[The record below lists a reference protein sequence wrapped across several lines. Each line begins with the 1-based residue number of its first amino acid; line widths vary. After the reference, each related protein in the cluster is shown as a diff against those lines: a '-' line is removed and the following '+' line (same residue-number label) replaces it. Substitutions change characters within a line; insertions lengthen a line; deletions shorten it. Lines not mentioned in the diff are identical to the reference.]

1 MVQDITV
8 ADSLH
13 LLHLGVMKRLIV
25 SYKDG
30 YASAYKWTPIAGSQ
44 LSAMII
50 AQKMPLEIHRAVRPI
65 AVICHWKASE
75 CAVFLNYIGIGALK
89 SFLPENHYHMFVN
102 LFCAVTICSSD
113 YHRQFLPVAH
123 KLFENFITYHYQ
135 IFKSITS
142 NVHNLIHVV
151 QECERFGA
159 LPGLSA
165 YKFENHLYTIK
176 NLIRS
181 GRNPLAQVV
190 NRLTEI
196 MYANEFV
203 SQIMSTNCPYLYAMN
218 PEGTKYLCVKIRDG
232 FTLKNNDANK
242 WFLTKQKDIFAMQYA
257 EKRGIYGVKLQT
269 TASVFKSPF
278 NSSLLNV
285 FQTNNALDV
294 SSPRLLAFSDVL
306 CKFVVTNI
314 SGKTIFVPLHH
325 TYL

>member
-1 MVQDITV
+1 
-8 ADSLH
+8 
-13 LLHLGVMKRLIV
+13 
-25 SYKDG
+25 
-30 YASAYKWTPIAGSQ
+30 
-44 LSAMII
+44 
-50 AQKMPLEIHRAVRPI
+50 
-65 AVICHWKASE
+65 
-75 CAVFLNYIGIGALK
+75 
-89 SFLPENHYHMFVN
+89 
-102 LFCAVTICSSD
+102 
-113 YHRQFLPVAH
+113 
-123 KLFENFITYHYQ
+123 
-135 IFKSITS
+135 
-142 NVHNLIHVV
+142 
-151 QECERFGA
+151 
-159 LPGLSA
+159 
-165 YKFENHLYTIK
+165 
-176 NLIRS
+176 
-181 GRNPLAQVV
+181 
-190 NRLTEI
+190 
-196 MYANEFV
+196 
-203 SQIMSTNCPYLYAMN
+203 MN